1 MASDTETKNIVT
13 GDEHSIWN
21 GRFKSNPKEGKFFLD
36 FLDKIDKHF
45 DGIPVEDILQTFWG
59 EERSVL
65 EKLIKKANK
74 REKKEET
81 KFLPKDL
88 KKAPSANILF
98 QRKYKEDC
106 DKSNKKFNL
115 KECSETFK
123 KLTEKEKAKYV
134 AESQKLKEQ
143 YKTDFE
149 RLRTEA
155 IKNGEFP
162 EDKPKRP
169 MTAYFRFLGDV
180 RAKLTEKHKNMSD
193 RKAANAVITK
203 EAGAMWKELSDKDK
217 TKYEDAYKKE
227 KEAFDVKQ
235 KAWESK
241 ETERRKRADGT
252 PAEVKVETSGAK
264 KASVVEPAASA
275 ASAAASDVEV
285 EEKPK
290 AKVATKAK
298 KALAPKEDEP
308 ASDDFASAVASDAEV
323 EEKPKTK
330 ATPKAK
336 KVVTTVTESEGE
348 NEIEKKP
355 AAKATSKN
363 AKAESSAKS
372 DSDVEVADIKP
383 KTKTSSKAK

>member
-1 MASDTETKNIVT
+1 MASDTETKNIT

-36 FLDKIDKHF
+36 FLDKLKNHF
-45 DGIPVEDILQTFWG
+45 DGIPVDDVIQTFWG
-59 EERSVL
+59 EEREVL

-74 REKKEET
+74 REKKEEA
-81 KFLPKDL
+81 KFSPKDL
-88 KKAPSANILF
+88 KKAPTANILF

-115 KECSETFK
+115 KECSEAYK
-123 KLTEKEKAKYV
+123 KLTEKDKAKYV

-143 YKTDFE
+143 YNDDFE

-180 RAKLTEKHKNMSD
+180 RAKLSEKHKNMAD
-193 RKAANAVITK
+193 RKAANGVITK
-203 EAGAMWKELSDKDK
+203 EAAAMWNELSDKDK

-235 KAWESK
+235 KVWESK
-241 ETERRKRADGT
+241 ETERRKRADGA

-264 KASVVEPAASA
+264 KALTVAKADESDAEPAAVVS
-275 ASAAASDVEV
+275 SAAAS
-285 EEKPK
+285 
-290 AKVATKAK
+290 AN
-298 KALAPKEDEP
+298 
-308 ASDDFASAVASDAEV
+308 ASDAEV

-330 ATPKAK
+330 VAPKAAK
-336 KVVTTVTESEGE
+336 KAVATVTESEGE
-348 NEIEKKP
+348 NEVEKKP
-355 AAKATSKN
+355 TPKAKKVVAAA
-363 AKAESSAKS
+363 AES
-372 DSDVEVADIKP
+372 SDVEVADVKP
-383 KTKTSSKAK
+383 KAKASSKAAATAESSDVEIADVKPKAKASSKAK

>member
-1 MASDTETKNIVT
+1 MASDTETKNIT

-36 FLDKIDKHF
+36 FLDKLSKHF
-45 DGIPVEDILQTFWG
+45 DGLPVEDIIQTFWG
-59 EERSVL
+59 EEREVL

-74 REKKEET
+74 REKKEEA
-81 KFLPKDL
+81 KFSPKDL
-88 KKAPSANILF
+88 KKAPTANILF

-115 KECSETFK
+115 KECSEAYK
-123 KLTEKEKAKYV
+123 KLTEKDKAKYV
-134 AESQKLKEQ
+134 AESQKLKDQ
-143 YKTDFE
+143 YKADFE

-155 IKNGEFP
+155 IKNGDFP

-169 MTAYFRFLGDV
+169 MTAYFRYLGDV
-180 RAKLTEKHKNMSD
+180 RAKLTEKHKNMAD

-203 EAGAMWKELSDKDK
+203 EAAAMWKELSDKDK
-217 TKYEDAYKKE
+217 AKYEDAYKNE

-264 KASVVEPAASA
+264 KASVVTKAASKA
-275 ASAAASDVEV
+275 AEPEPEAEPVAAASS
-285 EEKPK
+285 
-290 AKVATKAK
+290 AA
-298 KALAPKEDEP
+298 
-308 ASDDFASAVASDAEV
+308 ASAVASDAEV

-330 ATPKAK
+330 AAPKAAK
-336 KVVTTVTESEGE
+336 KAVAPVTESEGE
-348 NEIEKKP
+348 HEVEKKP
-355 AAKATSKN
+355 APKAKKAVAAS
-363 AKAESSAKS
+363 AESS
-372 DSDVEVADIKP
+372 DVEIAEVKP
-383 KTKTSSKAK
+383 KSKSASSKAK